1 MGRGVTRYNLV
12 KTCIWGEDFNWG
24 RIAASIGASGVDV
37 DPATVQIAIGGITA
51 FAGGEPTDYDT
62 DEAAAVMFEDEITID
77 IALGM
82 GVESATCW
90 TCDMTPEFVELN
102 A

>member
-1 MGRGVTRYNLV
+1 MM
-12 KTCIWGEDFNWG
+12 K
-24 RIAASIGASGVDV
+24 A
-37 DPATVQIAIGGITA
+37 
-51 FAGGEPTDYDT
+51 
-62 DEAAAVMFEDEITID
+62 DEITID

-82 GVESATCW
+82 GSESATCW